1 MSENNKSNLDESLI
15 AELLA
20 NRVGGES
27 APKDPEPEIGITED
41 LSKVAAS
48 GLTAAG
54 KNAADIIDSFM
65 NEGDRKEVIQK
76 QLDAEFDAA
85 RDSFRQAP
93 LEKSAPADEPLEVGD
108 VFLDSKKSLDEVI
121 SIENYQEPA
130 PVEVEDPVPA
140 EAEEP
145 ATAEANEK
153 SALDEVLVVPEVAVE
168 TEEPA
173 PIEPAEVE
181 KTAEAVAETTEEIEA
196 EAVQE
201 SEAAE
206 DEVATM
212 DKKIKA
218 NIEELN
224 KLADGFLEEG
234 FSATADATAK
244 SIAALSAA
252 LSKNAGISFVPSG
265 ANDQANDV
273 TMRLATGTTSDT
285 LENKGNS
292 DIGQLNNQQVDNTNK
307 GINNEEGFASNTEQD
322 GNFASNEDAEYG
334 EEEQGGGIL
343 RTILY
348 TILTI
353 GLLIAAILSVGLT
366 VAKDTGFGRAVQSGV
381 DKVQAIFTGEEDEA
395 GDDAAAEA
403 KAATGTEAGS
413 EANNGEGG
421 TAGNSGTGTNADSTG
436 SAGTAD
442 ATATDTAADADAT
455 DTTEE
460 GEKHAEVKVTD
471 SVIGKAIQAQVEKSK
486 NIDLIEENIEL
497 KFPAYTIEGAEGAD
511 KAIAFDDDFWY
522 VHNNTETKH
531 YSTEIVGFAIDY
543 YSKLMER
550 YNNGNE
556 DILRMIEKDT
566 MLMNGVTAI
575 KSDHL
580 VTHTITKME
589 IGEMRKLDDQLYL
602 ILTITEHTSDQ
613 KADTT
618 YTKVMHFNTANTDLK
633 VKEIGDAKPIG

>member
-20 NRVGGES
+20 NRVGSES

-41 LSKVAAS
+41 LSKVADS

-85 RDSFRQAP
+85 RDSFRPAP
-93 LEKSAPADEPLEVGD
+93 FEKSTPADEPLEVGD

-130 PVEVEDPVPA
+130 PAEVEEPVPA

-145 ATAEANEK
+145 ATAEADEK

-173 PIEPAEVE
+173 PV
-181 KTAEAVAETTEEIEA
+181 EA

-201 SEAAE
+201 PAETAEEVVEPEEAALETTTEEQVDQETTEEPVEAE

-212 DKKIKA
+212 DEKIKA

-265 ANDQANDV
+265 ANGDSEEDARIAKLLQ
-273 TMRLATGTTSDT
+273 GSDE
-285 LENKGNS
+285 LENKENG
-292 DIGQLNNQQVDNTNK
+292 DVGQLNNQQVDNV
-307 GINNEEGFASNTEQD
+307 NTGAD
-322 GNFASNEDAEYG
+322 NDMDAETDVQ
-334 EEEQGGGIL
+334 EEEQGGSIL

-403 KAATGTEAGS
+403 NAGTGTEAGTES
-413 EANNGEGG
+413 NTA
-421 TAGNSGTGTNADSTG
+421 AGNAGAGTNADSTG
-436 SAGTAD
+436 SAGTDAANTDAD
-442 ATATDTAADADAT
+442 ADAAGADAT

-460 GEKHAEVKVTD
+460 GEKHAEIKVTD

-497 KFPAYTIEGAEGAD
+497 KFPAFTIEGVEGAD

-566 MLMNGVTAI
+566 MLMNGVAAI

-613 KADTT
+613 NADTT